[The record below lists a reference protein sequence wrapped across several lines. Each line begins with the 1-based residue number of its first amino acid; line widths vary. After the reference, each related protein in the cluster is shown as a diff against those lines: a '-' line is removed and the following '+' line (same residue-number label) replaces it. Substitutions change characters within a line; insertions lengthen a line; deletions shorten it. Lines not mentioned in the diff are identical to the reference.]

1 MRKTVG
7 RVIAGRM
14 MIVMGTALIALPLFA
29 QDESP
34 SLGDVA
40 RQARQQKQQKDAANL
55 QAPNAPKDPAGQ
67 PDSDKAPAATST
79 SKDAQPRVSVAA
91 AKAPKRVVT
100 NDEIP
105 DRTGPSGTLKPAPH
119 TPDNSSANLPFGGPD
134 NSAAAE
140 QWKQSISRVKTFIAN
155 MQQQITNTEESI
167 RYTGTNCVSGCAQWN
182 EAQKRKQDEV
192 DMMKQQVEQQQKQ
205 LEAMQEQARQQ
216 GFGSSVYDPE

>member
-1 MRKTVG
+1 MGKTVG
-7 RVIAGRM
+7 KVMAGRM
-14 MIVMGTALIALPLFA
+14 MMLLGIALIALPLCA

-40 RQARQQKQQKDAANL
+40 RQARQQKLQKDSANA
-55 QAPNAPKDPAGQ
+55 QSPSAPKDPPPQ
-67 PDSDKAPAATST
+67 PDAGKVPAATTT
-79 SKDAQPRVSVAA
+79 SKDTQPKDSQA
-91 AKAPKRVVT
+91 AKASKRVVT

-105 DRTGPSGTLKPAPH
+105 EHAGPSSISKSASH

-155 MQQQITNTEESI
+155 MQQQIINTEDSI
-167 RYTGTNCVSGCAQWN
+167 RYTGTNCVTGCAQWN